1 MASSPWPPPVRSFLW
16 SLVSWA
22 SSGPP
27 LDQERLSRPPLR
39 SFAASTGPLL
49 RAPSL
54 LPAARSSSPRTC
66 YRIPASRW
74 RKAGQRIGR

>member
-1 MASSPWPPPVRSFLW
+1 MALSPWSPPVRSFLW
-16 SLVSWA
+16 PLVSWA
-22 SSGPP
+22 FSGPP
-27 LDQERLSRPPLR
+27 PGQEHLSRPPLR
-39 SFAASTGPLL
+39 SFAAPAGPLL

-66 YRIPASRW
+66 YQISASRW